1 MQKALGSAVQAKDW
15 SKNHENCIQ
24 TLNLASETIDC
35 EFAYCTFL
43 KEIFFLNDI
52 TIFFYTTTTKN
63 FDNQPNLHK

>member
-35 EFAYCTFL
+35 EFAYYTFL
-43 KEIFFLNDI
+43 IFFNDI
-52 TIFFYTTTTKN
+52 TIFFYTTSIKN
-63 FDNQPNLHK
+63 FDNQLKLHK